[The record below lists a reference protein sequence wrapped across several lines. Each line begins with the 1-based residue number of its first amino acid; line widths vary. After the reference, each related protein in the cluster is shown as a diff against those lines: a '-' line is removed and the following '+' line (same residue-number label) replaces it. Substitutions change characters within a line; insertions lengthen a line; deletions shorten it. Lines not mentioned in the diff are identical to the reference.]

1 MLILILNLFKKEVKL
16 SKSEKR
22 KFKALNEKLQTLLSE
37 QLDLE
42 LLLNPKIKWEE
53 DLSKIEL
60 DKKYAGREFDISDNW
75 KYKVKRELELKRQNG
90 NWNESILNDN
100 EEKRNIFYKLTN
112 RKNNLTEIILKVI
125 DELETVTGVYE
136 ELSQQAES
144 IFT

>member
-1 MLILILNLFKKEVKL
+1 VSLISNLFKKEVKL

-22 KFKALNEKLQTLLSE
+22 KFTALNNKLQTLLSE

-53 DLSKIEL
+53 DLSKSEL
-60 DKKYAGREFDISDNW
+60 DKKYAGREFDISYNW
-75 KYKVKRELELKRQNG
+75 KNKVKRELEIKRQNG

-100 EEKRNIFYKLTN
+100 EEKRNIFYKLVS

-125 DELETVTGVYE
+125 DELEIVTGNYD